1 MRVFW
6 WLRSQVR
13 RFASIK
19 HVLAFPFCL
28 LLMIMVI
35 TPRQGDRNVG
45 IPLLKSNTKNG
56 HSKGDVLEVFKFKNF
71 KADEWNSSKRMILGE
86 DTKQHFQDV
95 DGHQCYVGG
104 TDFENSSKNCV
115 CLSGFFGPHCGVP
128 RSAWESHFKQNAD
141 SLAKLTPRKLPRRLI
156 HGLQVTKFDLFVV
169 NIHAQTFVFFR

>member
-35 TPRQGDRNVG
+35 TPRQGDRTVGTGMG
-45 IPLLKSNTKNG
+45 IPLLTSNTKNG
-56 HSKGDVLEVFKFKNF
+56 HNEEDVSEVFKFKNF

-95 DGHQCYVGG
+95 DGHQCYIGG

-128 RSAWESHFKQNAD
+128 RSAWESHFRQKAD
-141 SLAKLTPRKLPRRLI
+141 SLAKLTPRKRPRRLI
-156 HGLQVTKFDLFVV
+156 HGLQVTKWSM
-169 NIHAQTFVFFR
+169 